1 MALNTVRGKLL
12 REIGLLYKGLPKEQW
27 SAFYRAQDLF
37 DANQISENRYCRQP
51 GAALVDAET
60 YLCLLENSRKHQEL
74 IKIYHG
80 KGERSVQEAANLVG
94 LKLPELYKEDE
105 E

>member
-1 MALNTVRGKLL
+1 MECFLPCSRFIRVSFDQSAG
-12 REIGLLYKGLPKEQW
+12 YKIF
-27 SAFYRAQDLF
+27 S
-37 DANQISENRYCRQP
+37 ANQISENRYCRKP

-105 E
+105 